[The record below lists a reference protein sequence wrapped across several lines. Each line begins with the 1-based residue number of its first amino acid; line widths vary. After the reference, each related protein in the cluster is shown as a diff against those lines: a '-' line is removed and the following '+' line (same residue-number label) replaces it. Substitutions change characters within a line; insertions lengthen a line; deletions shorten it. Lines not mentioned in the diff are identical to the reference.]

1 MNAEDTKWLLSYL
14 KKSSLFATL
23 PENDVRE
30 LIDHMDR
37 ANYAAGDTIFNE
49 GDRGEWF
56 FVASRGKIKILKK
69 KKGFLKTVDTE
80 VGVIG
85 PDDIFGEIAL
95 FENKPRTATLVADED
110 VVCFKLFKN
119 KFLDL
124 LEKSPTFKVELEKLI
139 ANRTQK
145 KN

>member
-14 KKSSLFATL
+14 KNSSLFTTL
-23 PENDVRE
+23 PENDLRE

-37 ANYAAGDTIFNE
+37 ANYAAGDTIFHE
-49 GDRGEWF
+49 GESGEWF

-145 KN
+145 KS

>member
-1 MNAEDTKWLLSYL
+1 MNAEDTKWLFNYF
-14 KKSSLFATL
+14 KKSPLFASF
-23 PENDVRE
+23 PESEINE

-37 ANYAAGDTIFNE
+37 ANYACGDVIFKE
-49 GDRGEWF
+49 GETGEWF
-56 FVASRGKIKILKK
+56 FIASRGRIKIQKK
-69 KKGFLKTVDTE
+69 KKGFLKTVDTD

-110 VVCFKLFKN
+110 VVCFKLFKS
-119 KFLDL
+119 KFDDL
-124 LEKSPTFKVELEKLI
+124 RDNSPTFKAELEKLI

-145 KN
+145 K

>member
-1 MNAEDTKWLLSYL
+1 MNAEDTKWLLNYL
-14 KKSSLFATL
+14 KKSALFANF
-23 PENDVRE
+23 PESEVNE

-37 ANYAAGDTIFNE
+37 ANYAAGDVIFKE
-49 GDRGEWF
+49 GEVGEWF

-80 VGVIG
+80 VGYIG

-95 FENKPRTATLVADED
+95 VENKPRTATLVAEED

-119 KFLDL
+119 KFEDL
-124 LEKSPTFKVELEKLI
+124 LDQSPTFKAELEKLI
-139 ANRTQK
+139 RNRTSNK
-145 KN
+145 K